1 MIWRSFPIVKAD
13 WNTTSR
19 KNRSSWVL
27 RASNPTSYWLSG
39 MRNKNPGS
47 VSLSDFMGTDQ
58 MVTNVFLEAN
68 MAPIG
73 LILAPYSNVGV
84 LSTNLASDYLP
95 DMIWPSWW
103 RSWRSPMSS
112 WRLIWLQMAWNSHSI
127 VILWSW
133 ARIHHQFYF
142 GIIPNFLKKNSKF

>member
-1 MIWRSFPIVKAD
+1 
-13 WNTTSR
+13 
-19 KNRSSWVL
+19 
-27 RASNPTSYWLSG
+27 

-58 MVTNVFLEAN
+58 TVTNVFLEAN

-95 DMIWPSWW
+95 DMI
-103 RSWRSPMSS
+103 
-112 WRLIWLQMAWNSHSI
+112 
-127 VILWSW
+127 
-133 ARIHHQFYF
+133 
-142 GIIPNFLKKNSKF
+142 